1 MAWASNKLFKMDKSK
16 TIIGSYYAML
26 NLSNVALKM
35 YLYLLNTNE
44 KFRPTIQG
52 MATICHVAKATAQKA
67 LDQLKEQGYLHIKEI
82 SKKEYEWYIYAES
95 QENKNID
102 MLTRPIKRKVKQ
114 YKVKQDKEKQ
124 KKIKELQDIV
134 DSGELYGETLDLIL
148 KELEDLMADE

>member
-16 TIIGSYYAML
+16 TIIGSYYAII

-52 MATICHVAKATAQKA
+52 MATICHVSKMTAQKA
-67 LDQLKEQGYLHIKEI
+67 LEELKEQGYLRVEEI
-82 SKKEYEWYIYAES
+82 SKKEYEWFIYSGNQES
-95 QENKNID
+95 NSID
-102 MLTRPIKRKVKQ
+102 MLTKPSKRKAKE
-114 YKVKQDKEKQ
+114 DKEKQ
-124 KKIKELQDIV
+124 KKIKDLQDIV
-134 DSGELYGETLDLIL
+134 DSGELYGETLELIL

>member
-52 MATICHVAKATAQKA
+52 MATICHVSKATAQKA

-114 YKVKQDKEKQ
+114 DKEKQ

>member
-52 MATICHVAKATAQKA
+52 MATICHVSKATAQKA
-67 LDQLKEQGYLHIKEI
+67 LDQLKEQGYLHIEEI
-82 SKKEYEWYIYAES
+82 SKKEYEWFIYAES
-95 QENKNID
+95 QENKSID
-102 MLTRPIKRKVKQ
+102 MLTRPNKRRTKAN
-114 YKVKQDKEKQ
+114 KEKQ

-134 DSGELYGETLDLIL
+134 DSGELYGEALELIL